1 MLDQPNHRHAAT
13 CRAPVLPPFRR
24 WIRVA
29 LVVILTVASGFRPCE
44 AQDVNRE
51 YQKKAQ
57 NIGKLIRY
65 VDWPKDK
72 LGPGAP
78 FVIGIFGNDE
88 ASDQIKEII
97 GGRRIKDRD
106 VVVKHCATIQEI
118 SGCHVLFVSRS
129 EEARLGKILGEVRG
143 DPILTVGECD
153 SFLKKGGIFNLR
165 VILGEVQVEINER
178 NAKRSNL
185 QLDPTLEPLLRA
197 QANS

>member
-1 MLDQPNHRHAAT
+1 MVDQRNH
-13 CRAPVLPPFRR
+13 CRTGTRRACVLPSFRR
-24 WIRVA
+24 WIRLLL
-29 LVVILTVASGFRPCE
+29 LVTLATVSSLNHSG
-44 AQDVNRE
+44 AQDVSRE

-65 VDWPKDK
+65 VEWPKDK
-72 LGPGAP
+72 LGSGVP

-97 GGRRIKDRD
+97 GGRRFKDRD

-118 SGCHVLFVSRS
+118 TGCHVLFVSRS

-185 QLDPTLEPLLRA
+185 ELSPKLEPLLRA
-197 QANS
+197 QANL

>member
-1 MLDQPNHRHAAT
+1 MRAAMAGIFT
-13 CRAPVLPPFRR
+13 AVLS
-24 WIRVA
+24 
-29 LVVILTVASGFRPCE
+29 LGPCS

-57 NIGKLIRY
+57 NIGKIIRY

-185 QLDPTLEPLLRA
+185 QLAPTLEPLLRA